1 MMLTLSA
8 LMKRALL
15 LILGATAAAGL
26 IPAMCSAESAVVGA
40 HEETITEELK
50 SQEDPTIFTRRI
62 WSDTEWN
69 KFKDGSHDIVETL
82 GVLWPWRISD
92 SQEWAV
98 RLKVPFRFHIAGDA
112 AEDSDKQG
120 LGDIKLATGTAFR
133 LSESWRTAVGVEM
146 LFPSATHGLGDNV
159 WKLQL
164 FGAVAWDVTRRLTLS
179 PSFEYNKSV
188 AEEHSIAPQHFL
200 EMYYP
205 ATYLLPRNWSVTAR
219 YEAKV
224 DFENDNHWTH
234 SAKFVITKL
243 LERRP
248 LGFSFSI
255 KKSFDGSNKEFQI
268 NFVTTYYFRSQR
280 REPPEAVASPPR
292 AAGVRVLQIMPR

>member
-1 MMLTLSA
+1 MLTLST

-15 LILGATAAAGL
+15 LILGATAAGGL
-26 IPAMCSAESAVVGA
+26 IPAMCSAESAAVGA
-40 HEETITEELK
+40 HEQTITEELK
-50 SQEDPTIFTRRI
+50 SQEDPTILTRRI

-82 GVLWPWRISD
+82 GVLWAWRISN

-112 AEDSDKQG
+112 DEDSDKQG

-133 LSESWRTAVGVEM
+133 LSESWRTVVGVEM
-146 LFPSATHGLGDNV
+146 RFPSATDDLGDNV
-159 WKLQL
+159 WQLQL
-164 FGAVAWDVTRRLTLS
+164 VGGVAWDVTRQLTLS

-188 AEEHSIAPQHFL
+188 TEEHSAAPQHFL
-200 EMYYP
+200 EMYFP
-205 ATYLLPRNWSVTAR
+205 ATYVLPRNWSVTAR

-243 LERRP
+243 LERLP

-255 KKSFDGSNKEFQI
+255 KKSFDGGDKEFQI
-268 NFVTTYYFRSQR
+268 NFVTTYYFRSQK
-280 REPPEAVASPPR
+280 REPPEALASPPR
-292 AAGVRVLQIMPR
+292 AAGVRIWQITSR